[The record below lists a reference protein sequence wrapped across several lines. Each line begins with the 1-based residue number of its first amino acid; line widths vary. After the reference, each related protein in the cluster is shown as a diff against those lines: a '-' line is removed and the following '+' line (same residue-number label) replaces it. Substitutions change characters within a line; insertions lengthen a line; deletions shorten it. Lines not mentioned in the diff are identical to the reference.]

1 MPLDVVATAYG
12 RPALLALRRAVAAAK
27 RGDPLA
33 PVTVIVPANH
43 VGVTARR
50 ALASGSLGAVSDGG
64 SGVAAVTFLTVYRLA
79 ELLGAARLA
88 AEQRRPVSTPV
99 LAAALRKALRRD
111 PGLFAPVAEHPAT
124 EAALVAAFGELSDVS
139 AAGLDALA
147 SAGRRAGDVV
157 RLCRQ
162 ARTVLRQGWY
172 DESDL
177 TEAAIDVVRSESAR
191 VCRELGHVI
200 VHMPQDLLQRQARLV
215 AAVAEACP
223 ATVVVGVSG
232 AEGADSGVRRSLAR
246 LGVEMPASDIATA
259 PPANGT
265 TRVLTASDADDEVR
279 AAVRAVVDAGRGGTP
294 LERIAILF
302 GASEPYGRL
311 VHEHLDAAGI
321 SRNGAA
327 VRPLAG
333 SVAGRLLLDLLALP
347 DHDFRRADVVG
358 LLSRSAGGR
367 GSSRTIS
374 TAEWQRVSR
383 QAGVVAGRDQWS
395 QRLERLAAEL
405 DRRASD
411 VEVTGTDPFDETGAE
426 RRREAFERMQHRA
439 QRVRDLATIVVGLI
453 DDITDAGAAPK
464 PWGTRVRWLRR
475 LAGGL
480 IDDAGRRADWPP
492 DEQRAADR
500 VEAALERL
508 ASLDGIDDPPSL
520 EVFRRTL
527 ELELDADLGRVG
539 RFGEGVLVGP
549 LSFAVGLD
557 LDLVIVLGMAE
568 GTLPAP
574 VHDDSLLPDGERRLA
589 GGELPL
595 RRDRVVREQ
604 RRLLAALAAADRRL
618 LCAPRGDLRSSS
630 ERVPSRWLVD
640 LPAWSPALGGGPE
653 HVPSFAHAVTHTEFP
668 ATEQEYRLR
677 AGAGHDPVVEAGSRV
692 VSGAPQPRLHPVRRQ
707 PRRRRGPVATRR
719 GGVVD
724 PARVMGRVPVRLL
737 RQPPAPGRTG
747 RGPGAAAH
755 DLRAGSGVAG
765 PRDPRAV
772 HRRCARPRREG
783 RPSPDQPWSE
793 ADHARMRQLAERVC
807 DDYEARGLTGRP
819 VFWRRE
825 RAQILAL
832 ADRFLTDDD
841 THRQRDGSR
850 PVAAELRFGYGD
862 DAHGPGPV
870 VMSLADG
877 RSLRFR
883 GAADRVDV
891 GDDGTVHVVDYKTG
905 KAHDFRRLGPD
916 NPDERG
922 TKLQLPVYGVAA
934 RQFVGR
940 PDAPVQARVLVRLRP
955 RGLPAHRLRG
965 RRPGAGPGGHLA
977 GDHRRRH
984 RAGRVP
990 GPARRLGHA
999 LGDVS
1004 LLRPRRARRRRP
1016 AARVG
1021 AQAQPSGHRRLR
1033 RDGRTVNA
1041 GRVAPAALAG
1051 HAVAADRT
1059 QPDGAARDRIATA
1072 LDETLFV
1079 EAGAGS
1085 GKTRALVDRIVSL
1098 VTTGTAAHRRHRR
1111 HHVHREGGRRAARP
1125 GPAPAR
1131 GELPAGPRAPSTPRW
1146 PTLRPRHSTSSTAPP
1161 SARCTASPSGCW
1173 SSTRSRPACRRAIEV
1188 LDESRRRSRS
1198 TTAGPRFVDELLDD
1212 RRVERPL
1219 LLATAAG
1226 VRLAGAARS
1235 SPSPSTTTGTSSQT
1249 RHPPSPRAPGVDAA
1263 LDALLAELA
1272 GACDE
1277 RAPRPTTT
1285 TSSSSGSAELDD
1297 MGAPGA
1303 RRERRVHQAAACSR
1317 ATASPRPAGAGPKDN
1332 WPDDYD
1338 LGGLR
1343 ARIDDVCARGR
1354 GAAHRGGAGRRHAA
1368 GGRAAPLHARCGRRA
1383 PPRPGEL
1390 EFHDLLVLAR
1400 QMLRDPDTAA
1410 TCGPR
1415 CTGATA
1421 TC

>member
-1 MPLDVVATAYG
+1 VPLDVVATAYG
-12 RPALLALRRAVAAAK
+12 RPALLALQRAVAAAK

-64 SGVAAVTFLTVYRLA
+64 AGVAAVTFLTVYRLA
-79 ELLGAARLA
+79 ELFGAARLA

-162 ARTVLRQGWY
+162 AQTVLRQGWY

-279 AAVRAVVDAGRGGTP
+279 AAVRAVVDAGRAGTP

-311 VHEHLDAAGI
+311 VHEHLEAAGI

-411 VEVTGTDPFDETGAE
+411 VEVAGTDPFDETGAE

-439 QRVRDLATIVVGLI
+439 QRVRDLAAIVVGLI
-453 DDITDAGAAPK
+453 DEITDAGAAPK

-480 IDDAGRRADWPP
+480 FDDAGPRGDWPP

-692 VSGAPQPRLHPVRRQ
+692 VRARRSRDFTRFDGNLAGVEVPSPLDEVVSSTRLESWAECPFAYFVNHLLQVEPVD
-707 PRRRRGPVATRR
+707 
-719 GGVVD
+719 D
-724 PARVMGRVPVRLL
+724 PARQLTISAWDRGSLVHEILQSFIDDVLGRPV
-737 RQPPAPGRTG
+737 
-747 RGPGAAAH
+747 
-755 DLRAGSGVAG
+755 
-765 PRDPRAV
+765 
-772 HRRCARPRREG
+772 EG

-891 GDDGTVHVVDYKTG
+891 GDDGTIHVVDYKTG

-940 PDAPVQARVLVRLRP
+940 PDAPVQARYWFISDREGFQRIGYAVDDQVL
-955 RGLPAHRLRG
+955 
-965 RRPGAGPGGHLA
+965 
-977 GDHRRRH
+977 
-984 RAGRVP
+984 
-990 GPARRLGHA
+990 
-999 LGDVS
+999 
-1004 LLRPRRARRRRP
+1004 
-1016 AARVG
+1016 ARVG
-1021 AQAQPSGHRRLR
+1021 ISLATIVDGIERGAFPARPDASGTPWVTCPYCDPDGLGVADLR
-1033 RDGRTVNA
+1033 REWERKRNH
-1041 GRVAPAALAG
+1041 PAI
-1051 HAVAADRT
+1051 AAY
-1059 QPDGAARDRIATA
+1059 
-1072 LDETLFV
+1072 
-1079 EAGAGS
+1079 
-1085 GKTRALVDRIVSL
+1085 
-1098 VTTGTAAHRRHRR
+1098 
-1111 HHVHREGGRRAARP
+1111 
-1125 GPAPAR
+1125 
-1131 GELPAGPRAPSTPRW
+1131 
-1146 PTLRPRHSTSSTAPP
+1146 
-1161 SARCTASPSGCW
+1161 
-1173 SSTRSRPACRRAIEV
+1173 
-1188 LDESRRRSRS
+1188 
-1198 TTAGPRFVDELLDD
+1198 
-1212 RRVERPL
+1212 
-1219 LLATAAG
+1219 
-1226 VRLAGAARS
+1226 
-1235 SPSPSTTTGTSSQT
+1235 
-1249 RHPPSPRAPGVDAA
+1249 
-1263 LDALLAELA
+1263 AEM
-1272 GACDE
+1272 
-1277 RAPRPTTT
+1277 
-1285 TSSSSGSAELDD
+1285 AE
-1297 MGAPGA
+1297 P
-1303 RRERRVHQAAACSR
+1303 
-1317 ATASPRPAGAGPKDN
+1317 
-1332 WPDDYD
+1332 
-1338 LGGLR
+1338 
-1343 ARIDDVCARGR
+1343 
-1354 GAAHRGGAGRRHAA
+1354 
-1368 GGRAAPLHARCGRRA
+1368 
-1383 PPRPGEL
+1383 
-1390 EFHDLLVLAR
+1390 
-1400 QMLRDPDTAA
+1400 
-1410 TCGPR
+1410 
-1415 CTGATA
+1415 
-1421 TC
+1421 